1 MLVIR
6 FQGRFLPLFEVRA
19 SGQRCAD
26 VGLSLAPELEQDK
39 GMDELTPR
47 HQEVVTLAFRGMSY
61 ARVAEARSRLV
72 NSSALNT

>member
-1 MLVIR
+1 ML
-6 FQGRFLPLFEVRA
+6 FQGRFLPLFKHRA

-26 VGLSLAPELEQDK
+26 VGASLAPELEQNK
-39 GMDELTPR
+39 EMDELTPK

-61 ARVAEARSRLV
+61 ARIAEARSRPV

>member
-1 MLVIR
+1 MR
-6 FQGRFLPLFEVRA
+6 FQGCFLPLFKHRA

-26 VGLSLAPELEQDK
+26 VGPSLAPELEEYK

-47 HQEVVTLAFRGMSY
+47 HQEVVTLSFLGMSY
-61 ARVAEARSRLV
+61 ARMAEARSRPM